1 MIELITFDL
10 DDTLWDNGPVIRLAV
25 EQGYNWLLD
34 RHPELAKIHDVA
46 SLDALKEEVRTTVPE
61 LESRLS
67 EVRIV
72 TIAQAL
78 ESVGYDPST
87 ARHLAEQTFDEFNI
101 WRHKIELFEG
111 VEPMLKELAKDYR
124 LAVITNGNADVNKIG
139 LGDYFEF
146 SVHAEHLNRSKPA
159 PEIFHQALQRAG
171 LPSEKTLHVGDNLIT
186 DVFGAAN
193 VGMRTLW
200 FNPNN
205 IALDE
210 HSPVPDI
217 TVTGLD
223 AIPEAIR
230 AFVGRQ

>member
-25 EQGYNWLLD
+25 EQSYSWLLD

-46 SLDALKEEVRTTVPE
+46 SLDAFKDEVRSTVPE
-61 LESRLS
+61 LESRIS

-78 ESVGYDPST
+78 ESIGYDSGT
-87 ARHLAEQTFDEFNI
+87 ARKLAEQTFDEFNV

-124 LAVITNGNADVNKIG
+124 LAVISNGNADVNKIG
-139 LGDYFEF
+139 LGEYFEF
-146 SVHAEHLNRSKPA
+146 SIHAEQLNRSKPS
-159 PEIFHQALQRAG
+159 PDIFHRALQRAG

-186 DVFGAAN
+186 DVYGAAN

-205 IALDE
+205 MPLDE
-210 HSPVPDI
+210 NSPVPDI
-217 TVTGLD
+217 TVTGLAD
-223 AIPEAIR
+223 IPAAIR
-230 AFVGRQ
+230 AFVGR